1 MNNNTIMVMCG
12 LDSHLGR
19 VQRLLPQ
26 MRSVWDDR
34 VDYAIGNFAAKHTN
48 STFPSTA
55 FPGKFY
61 KYPPHE
67 IPVKLLKFA
76 EDNKIQFCAPPRQ
89 EFIPQGREQHCC
101 EFLGYLAISKY
112 FYDMGYSSVYLLH
125 TDIVAVDFLPKL
137 ELLISAQ
144 RGDWSFIFPEILR
157 GAPDGPQ
164 PCYTQSGD
172 QVEDRI
178 RHRQLTIEAIK
189 SGKITEATRQQSRCI
204 NSAFIINKKFVS
216 ALYEK
221 YGTIDNMWEEVFQYL
236 PMWGDIGPYGICED
250 FLGFNGVFIE
260 EFVPHGCNYDA
271 EGKNHWGT
279 FVE

>member
-26 MRSVWDDR
+26 MKSVWSDT
-34 VDYAIGNFAAKHTN
+34 VDYAIGNFAAKN
-48 STFPSTA
+48 IDPTFPSTSW
-55 FPGKFY
+55 PGKRY
-61 KYPPHE
+61 RNPPHE
-67 IPVKLLKFA
+67 IPLKLLKFA

-89 EFIPQGREQHCC
+89 EFISQRREQHSC

-125 TDIVAVDFLPKL
+125 TDITAVDFLPEIEPLQK
-137 ELLISAQ
+137 
-144 RGDWSFIFPEILR
+144 GNWSFIFPEILR

-164 PCYTQSGD
+164 PCYTENGNRVD
-172 QVEDRI
+172 DRI
-178 RHRQLTIEAIK
+178 RHRRLMIEAIE
-189 SGKITEATRQQSRCI
+189 SGVIAEASRQQSRCS
-204 NSAFIINKKFVS
+204 NESFIINPKFVY

-221 YGTIDNMWEEVFQYL
+221 YKTVENMWEEVFQYL
-236 PMWGDIGPYGICED
+236 PMWGDVGPYGICED
-250 FLGFNGVFIE
+250 FLGFDGVFTE
-260 EFVPHGCNYDA
+260 VFVPHGCNYDA

-279 FVE
+279 LVE